1 VLAETI
7 SLRHLLRENTSAA
20 HAALEAR
27 VGLLNTQTEYNEYVR
42 GLHAFRLNAETW
54 LATQGSHGEHEW
66 RPHNISDQLDKDIA
80 DLALTTVAVHPVD
93 WDATIGKSF
102 AMGVHY
108 VLEGSALGAR
118 VLCKRVA
125 SLGMHR
131 THGAR
136 HLWAQAESD
145 SWRAFLGALLQHERR
160 TDRTALIAGA
170 NAAFLNAAACM
181 ERAAHG

>member
-1 VLAETI
+1 MLAETI

-27 VGLLNTQTEYNEYVR
+27 VGPLNTQVEYNEYVR
-42 GLHAFRLNAETW
+42 GLHAFRRNAETW
-54 LATQGSHGEHEW
+54 LAAHGSQGECAWH
-66 RPHNISDQLDKDIA
+66 PHNISDALDKDIA
-80 DLALTTVAVHPVD
+80 DLALTAIDVHPVT

-125 SLGMHR
+125 ALGMHR

-145 SWRAFLGALLQHERR
+145 TWRAFLDALLKCETR
-160 TDRTALIAGA
+160 TDRTALISGA
-170 NAAFLNAAACM
+170 NAAFMNAAACM
-181 ERAAHG
+181 ESAAHG

>member
-1 VLAETI
+1 M
-7 SLRHLLRENTSAA
+7 
-20 HAALEAR
+20 
-27 VGLLNTQTEYNEYVR
+27 Q
-42 GLHAFRLNAETW
+42 
-54 LATQGSHGEHEW
+54 
-66 RPHNISDQLDKDIA
+66 
-80 DLALTTVAVHPVD
+80 
-93 WDATIGKSF
+93 TIGITGNIGCGKSTILCML
-102 AMGVHY
+102 A
-108 VLEGSALGAR
+108 SLGAR